1 MADMSAVKADRS
13 SPDRPER
20 ALDLGRLLA
29 EHRGGAVTVMDL
41 RELNAWTDYFI
52 IATVSSG
59 AHLSGLEKHI
69 KDYCREQGLDIVRR
83 SRRPPDCEDEWCLI
97 DLGTLVI
104 HLMTERTRSF
114 YELERLW
121 GNAKIVS
128 MDHREETVH
137 SSKSSS

>member
-1 MADMSAVKADRS
+1 MSGNKPPMDLSRQ
-13 SPDRPER
+13 

-29 EHRGGAVTVMDL
+29 EHRGGEVTVMDL

-52 IATVSSG
+52 IATVSSS
-59 AHLSGLEKHI
+59 AHLSGLERHVKE
-69 KDYCREQGLDIVRR
+69 YCREQGLDIVRR
-83 SRRPPDCEDEWCLI
+83 SRRPPDTEDEWCLI
-97 DLGTLVI
+97 DLGALVI

-121 GNAKIVS
+121 GNAKIIS
-128 MDHREETVH
+128 TDLHEESVH

>member
-1 MADMSAVKADRS
+1 MADMSADK
-13 SPDRPER
+13 SPMDLSRR
-20 ALDLGRLLA
+20 ALELGRLLE

-59 AHLSGLEKHI
+59 AHLSGLEKHV
-69 KDYCREQGLDIVRR
+69 KEYCREQGLDIIRR
-83 SRRPPDCEDEWCLI
+83 SRRLPGVEDEWCLI
-97 DLGTLVI
+97 DLGALVI

-121 GNAKIVS
+121 GNAKIIS
-128 MDHREETVH
+128 MNRREETVH

>member
-1 MADMSAVKADRS
+1 MADMSADKPPADLLR
-13 SPDRPER
+13 R
-20 ALDLGRLLA
+20 ALELGRLLA
-29 EHRGGAVTVMDL
+29 DHRGGAVTVMDL

-52 IATVSSG
+52 IATVSSS

-69 KDYCREQGLDIVRR
+69 KEYCREQGLDIARR
-83 SRRPPDCEDEWCLI
+83 SRRPAGCEDEWCLI

-121 GNAKIVS
+121 GNAKIIS
-128 MDHREETVH
+128 MDHQEETVY